1 MKKLIKICKWIF
13 IILILLLTGI
23 AAIVASRQ
31 HLTYNAEYPDI
42 SASKDTAIIAR
53 GKHLVFSAAHCIDCH
68 HKGNSDSLIQLGKEV
83 PLSGGVSFV
92 LPVGTIYSKNI
103 TPNKETGIGKYTD
116 GEIARALR
124 YGVHP
129 DGRAVYDFMPFHN
142 TSDEDLTAIIS
153 FLRSQKPVK
162 NAIPANELNLIGKI
176 VNAFLVKPIGP
187 SGPVIKSIVR
197 DTSAAYGKYIALS
210 IAECNGC
217 HTKRDIAGKFIGEP
231 FAGGNEIDGFI
242 TPNLTPDSSGRIFLW
257 TKKLFIERFRMGK
270 LIEKSP
276 MPWSSFKR
284 MTDDELTA
292 IYNYLKTLPPVK
304 INTINSK

>member
-13 IILILLLTGI
+13 IILMLLVTGI

-31 HLTYNAEYPDI
+31 RLTYNAEYPDI

-129 DGRAVYDFMPFHN
+129 DEWQNSAYPTTEFINIGQRGAKQVAIQLTDPLWLERAW
-142 TSDEDLTAIIS
+142 
-153 FLRSQKPVK
+153 
-162 NAIPANELNLIGKI
+162 
-176 VNAFLVKPIGP
+176 
-187 SGPVIKSIVR
+187 
-197 DTSAAYGKYIALS
+197 
-210 IAECNGC
+210 
-217 HTKRDIAGKFIGEP
+217 
-231 FAGGNEIDGFI
+231 
-242 TPNLTPDSSGRIFLW
+242 LW
-257 TKKLFIERFRMGK
+257 TQGLAVW
-270 LIEKSP
+270 LS
-276 MPWSSFKR
+276 
-284 MTDDELTA
+284 
-292 IYNYLKTLPPVK
+292 V
-304 INTINSK
+304 

>member
-1 MKKLIKICKWIF
+1 MKKLLKIFKWIF
-13 IILILLLTGI
+13 IILIILITGI

-31 HLTYNAEYPDI
+31 HLTYEAAYPGI
-42 SASKDTAIIAR
+42 KASADTAIIAR
-53 GKHLVFSAAHCIDCH
+53 GRHLVYSAAHCIDCH
-68 HKGNSDSLIQLGKEV
+68 YKGNSDSLIQLGQEV

-103 TPNKETGIGKYTD
+103 TPDKETGIGRFTD

-129 DGRAVYDFMPFHN
+129 DGTAVYDFMPFHN

-153 FLRSQKPVK
+153 FLRSQQPVK
-162 NAIPANELNLIGKI
+162 NVIPANKLNFIGNAVK
-176 VNAFLVKPIGP
+176 AFLVKPVGP
-187 SGPVIKSIVR
+187 SGPVIKSIAH

-210 IAECNGC
+210 VAECNGC

-231 FAGGNEIDGFI
+231 FAGGNDFDGI
-242 TPNLTPDSSGRIFLW
+242 ISPNLTPDSSGRIFLW
-257 TKKLFIERFRMGK
+257 SKKLFIERFRMGK

-276 MPWSSFKR
+276 MPWNSFKR

-292 IYNYLKTLPPVK
+292 VYNYLKTVPPVK
-304 INTINSK
+304 TNVAKSK